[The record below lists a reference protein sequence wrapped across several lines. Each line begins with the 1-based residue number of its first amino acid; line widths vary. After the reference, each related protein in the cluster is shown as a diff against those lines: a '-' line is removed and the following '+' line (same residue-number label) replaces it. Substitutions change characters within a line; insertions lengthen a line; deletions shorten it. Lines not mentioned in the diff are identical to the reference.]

1 MGRSNCAADFVAR
14 TCSRARVLYRSRDPR
29 PRPRRAGCRAGAP
42 RRNLSTMIS
51 TAPLPPRDSVTSLEC
66 LLLHRT
72 TNSCLISSVLP
83 RRLYCRII
91 LQYSRSVF
99 ARTSVHVYKSP
110 AAAARPLS
118 GSRGHRCCN
127 PNCGRYCT
135 MLGGSAGG
143 DEQSSTNTDRGPDDR
158 QRRCGYCSRRSAAGD
173 PPAAAHLSV
182 TESLAARRRAGGP
195 AA

>member
-14 TCSRARVLYRSRDPR
+14 TCSRARVLYRSRDPS

-51 TAPLPPRDSVTSLEC
+51 TARVYAPLPPRDSVTSLEC
-66 LLLHRT
+66 LLSHRT

-99 ARTSVHVYKSP
+99 ARTSVLVYKSP

-127 PNCGRYCT
+127 PNCARYCT

-143 DEQSSTNTDRGPDDR
+143 DEQTPTEAQTTDSD
-158 QRRCGYCSRRSAAGD
+158 
-173 PPAAAHLSV
+173 AAA
-182 TESLAARRRAGGP
+182 TAAAVAQQATHRQQRTCQ
-195 AA
+195 